1 LALRS
6 SKDAIFMTITVHSNG
21 YFFYGSAYVVFFVL
35 FCFFVVVFFFL
46 VWKTSKKEFVYGTG
60 CFIFKSKQKRKN
72 TDRKK
77 RTTRKRCHLMTSIV

>member
-1 LALRS
+1 MALRS

-46 VWKTSKKEFVYGTG
+46 VWKTSKKELFTG
-60 CFIFKSKQKRKN
+60 PDVLFLNQN
-72 TDRKK
+72 KK
-77 RTTRKRCHLMTSIV
+77 EKILIEKKELQEKGVI